1 MIIWKI
7 NIAMSTQ
14 FAYMDKFLIF
24 TMLTT
29 GQQQTQVL
37 ALKKD
42 TSCLLRPPVSMV
54 VMRYDFS
61 FLNPSSPSMAIL
73 TGSNSMYLRITRATL
88 FREIY
93 TMTSFQPVSKS
104 GSMKLESIP

>member
-1 MIIWKI
+1 MIVWEI

-37 ALKKD
+37 AIKKD
-42 TSCLLRPPVSMV
+42 TSFLWRPLVSMV
-54 VMRYDFS
+54 VMR
-61 FLNPSSPSMAIL
+61 
-73 TGSNSMYLRITRATL
+73 
-88 FREIY
+88 
-93 TMTSFQPVSKS
+93 
-104 GSMKLESIP
+104 